1 MVTGSTGYL
10 GSTLVELAVRE
21 GHDVRVL
28 VRDPG
33 RAADLLPP
41 GVDVVVGDLA
51 DNESVRRA
59 VRGCQ
64 GVLHVAGSVENSAE
78 ETLRSNVGGTR
89 AVLAAAMAAG
99 VPRFVYTSSSAAVI
113 DASGVV
119 AERPTRA
126 PALTDPYSTSKA
138 AAEELVLAAAA
149 GGMNAVIVNPVSIYG
164 PSPRGPLS
172 YNSLFLAA
180 ARGEIPAVVDA
191 AVGWVLAEDA
201 AAGHLLA
208 LERGEPGSR
217 YVLCGG
223 VATFGRVLHSFADH
237 VGGRRVR
244 TLPAGSSLGEG
255 AGTFARRSEVYGH
268 LPPVRVDDAGARAL
282 GFSPRAVDEGIALT
296 AAWIRGL

>member
-78 ETLRSNVGGTR
+78 ETRRSNVGGTR
-89 AVLAAAMAAG
+89 AVLAAAVAAG

-138 AAEELVLAAAA
+138 AAE
-149 GGMNAVIVNPVSIYG
+149 
-164 PSPRGPLS
+164 
-172 YNSLFLAA
+172 
-180 ARGEIPAVVDA
+180 
-191 AVGWVLAEDA
+191 
-201 AAGHLLA
+201 
-208 LERGEPGSR
+208 
-217 YVLCGG
+217 
-223 VATFGRVLHSFADH
+223 
-237 VGGRRVR
+237 
-244 TLPAGSSLGEG
+244 
-255 AGTFARRSEVYGH
+255 
-268 LPPVRVDDAGARAL
+268 
-282 GFSPRAVDEGIALT
+282 
-296 AAWIRGL
+296 